1 MCRYAACN
9 FTRLLLLYLATDIG
23 SKSRAMAKRGDMN
36 IYVVG
41 ETGIAIEKVVP
52 VMAELR
58 SNLPEATI
66 HKQILRQ
73 MADGYEMLA
82 VVDEGHVI
90 AVCGFVTKE
99 KLAWGKH
106 IYIDDL
112 VTAKQAQNQG
122 AGHLLLDT
130 VVNIAKERGCASV
143 HLDSGVHRFAA
154 HRFYLRHKFDIT
166 SHHFAITIE

>member
-1 MCRYAACN
+1 
-9 FTRLLLLYLATDIG
+9 
-23 SKSRAMAKRGDMN
+23 MN

-41 ETGIAIEKVVP
+41 ETGIALEKILP

-58 SNLPEATI
+58 TALSEDAI
-66 HKQILRQ
+66 RKQIRRQ

-82 VVDEGHVI
+82 VVDAGQAV

-112 VTAKQAQNQG
+112 VTVADAQSKG

-130 VVNIAKERGCASV
+130 VIKLAKERGCASV
-143 HLDSGVHRFAA
+143 HLDSGVQRFAA
-154 HRFYLRHKFDIT
+154 HRFYLRHNFDIT
-166 SHHFAITIE
+166 SHHFALNL